1 MSDAVVVGRCSFV
14 GGHHG
19 PQSEPDQTA
28 SGSIRSGRESKVEL
42 TNGKKFKG
50 SIQSIEH
57 GGFLLAAPK
66 AGSPTRVPYG
76 EVAQLN
82 LAKNTYK
89 ATGQPDSV
97 AVKRVV
103 AELGVAHHIMVKTS
117 EAKEYH
123 GNIVAI
129 EAESFTVLP
138 DHTAAPVQI
147 AYNNVQQMGPNMSKW
162 GWIGIGMLAGI
173 VVVVIVVYV
182 ALTTVHEQ
190 WFLRKMGNTP
200 ISSGCVSSPAG
211 RS

>member
-1 MSDAVVVGRCSFV
+1 VNSWRKHTVIGLVICLMQLSLADVALSADTTVPNPSLTRQRVDQFGVGAKV
-14 GGHHG
+14 
-19 PQSEPDQTA
+19 
-28 SGSIRSGRESKVEL
+28 KVEL

-50 SIQSIEH
+50 SIQSIED
-57 GGFLLAAPK
+57 GGFLLAAAK

-76 EVAQLN
+76 NVAQLN

-97 AVKRVV
+97 AVRRVV
-103 AELGVAHHIMVKTS
+103 AELGVTHHIMVKTS

-147 AYNNVQQMGPNMSKW
+147 AYNNVQQMGPNMSR
-162 GWIGIGMLAGI
+162 GSWIALGVLVGVA
-173 VVVVIVVYV
+173 VVVIVFYV
-182 ALTTVHEQ
+182 ML
-190 WFLRKMGNTP
+190 KN
-200 ISSGCVSSPAG
+200 SD
-211 RS
+211 